1 MKSFRKSRD
10 TEGKFALATPQN
22 PLVNAS
28 PRELAA
34 IAIKQLQES
43 IAAAERKKQLASAAA
58 PSSQSNPPLLFADE
72 PTPTA
77 SPAPREEHQKEV
89 QESAAPVEPISVTA
103 VAPRPPAARRPTKRN
118 SNPKRSPRRRTVAS
132 FLPLPDPSSL
142 DYHQRKCKICNHPQR
157 QEIEEDFINWCKA
170 DEIVDLY
177 QLEGYRAVYRHAH
190 ATGLFDR
197 RRLNLRFAAESLVEE
212 VNCVDPCADAVLRAI
227 RVCTRLNDRGEW
239 NEPPSRVI
247 ISSGGRVDPITGRPV
262 ADPLPALALK
272 ALVNAQ
278 IPNQA
283 PRGVEI
289 LLGSSPSPETDAP
302 SSDRHFAQSEIEP
315 K

>member
-58 PSSQSNPPLLFADE
+58 PSSKSNPPVLFADE

-103 VAPRPPAARRPTKRN
+103 TAPRPPAARRPTKRN

-132 FLPLPDPSSL
+132 FLPITSANARS
-142 DYHQRKCKICNHPQR
+142 
-157 QEIEEDFINWCKA
+157 
-170 DEIVDLY
+170 
-177 QLEGYRAVYRHAH
+177 
-190 ATGLFDR
+190 AT
-197 RRLNLRFAAESLVEE
+197 
-212 VNCVDPCADAVLRAI
+212 
-227 RVCTRLNDRGEW
+227 
-239 NEPPSRVI
+239 
-247 ISSGGRVDPITGRPV
+247 
-262 ADPLPALALK
+262 
-272 ALVNAQ
+272 
-278 IPNQA
+278 IPNA
-283 PRGVEI
+283 RK
-289 LLGSSPSPETDAP
+289 LKKTSSTGAKRTKLSISTSSKVTAP
-302 SSDRHFAQSEIEP
+302 STATPTPPDSSSAVV
-315 K
+315 